1 MKRTIAIILTSLM
14 LFSTVAIAQAQQS
27 VTSTPPTTISS
38 PTDPLDALIA
48 NETNATIKAQLQNIR
63 VNRQEIVTLRVTSTA
78 KVNALKLL
86 IANMPVDDENEALEK
101 ARDIVESFDDRVK
114 SGIEHDQKI
123 ARQIENLRNHVA
135 RIRQNVSEQNQNN
148 SNGERKR
155 SRIRNGKPDDDGDR
169 KNGEDTQHMRQ
180 NRRSDRNEEKILRR
194 VERVIKSQER
204 IIGRLERRIEK
215 IDDLI
220 EELTP

>member
-27 VTSTPPTTISS
+27 VTSTPPTTIIS
-38 PTDPLDALIA
+38 PTDTLDALIA

-63 VNRQEIVTLRVTSTA
+63 VNRQEIAALRVTSTA

>member
-27 VTSTPPTTISS
+27 VTSTPPTTIIS
-38 PTDPLDALIA
+38 PTDTLDALIA

>member
-27 VTSTPPTTISS
+27 VTSTPPTTIIS
-38 PTDPLDALIA
+38 PTDTLDALIA

-63 VNRQEIVTLRVTSTA
+63 VNRQAIAALRVTSTA

>member
-169 KNGEDTQHMRQ
+169 KNDEDTQHMRQ

>member
-63 VNRQEIVTLRVTSTA
+63 VNRQEIVALRVTSTA